1 MHKKTC
7 VGVSTFVDCNF
18 IKKETTAHMFSY
30 EFFDFFYETFF
41 SKHFRWLLLQRLSAK
56 KYFIMKC

>member
-30 EFFDFFYETFF
+30 EFFDFF
-41 SKHFRWLLLQRLSAK
+41 
-56 KYFIMKC
+56 